1 MNWEGANVRRTSSAV
16 QVRFCSNRGGPP
28 RNGAMTLN
36 SKAVPR
42 LRNVHLPHRIGA
54 EQIMVMPAHAPTHR
68 WTEEEFYLARDEA
81 PAGERWE
88 LVDGEVLVTPGPHWS
103 HQDLVGELYVR
114 LREYLRSTNV
124 GKVYLSPLD
133 VRLEPGL
140 VLQPDLL
147 AVPGGH
153 LANANDVVSKLL
165 LAVEVISPSSS
176 RGDRVTKR
184 PRYQR
189 NRVPEYWIVDSGSQ
203 TIERWQPD
211 DERPAVLAES
221 LNWHPADASQ
231 PFELDIPAYF
241 RAAAAP

>member
-1 MNWEGANVRRTSSAV
+1 MS
-16 QVRFCSNRGGPP
+16 
-28 RNGAMTLN
+28 
-36 SKAVPR
+36 
-42 LRNVHLPHRIGA
+42 
-54 EQIMVMPAHAPTHR
+54 MPAHSSTHR
-68 WTEEEFYLARDEA
+68 WTEEEFYLARDAA

-103 HQDLVGELYVR
+103 HQDLVGELFVR

-133 VRLEPGL
+133 VKLEPGL
-140 VLQPDLL
+140 VMQPDLL
-147 AVPGGH
+147 AVPAGH
-153 LANANDVVSKLL
+153 LGPMNDVVSKLL
-165 LAVEVISPSSS
+165 LAVEVVSPSSS

-189 NRVPEYWIVDSGSQ
+189 NRVPEYWIIDSGSQ

-221 LNWHPADASQ
+221 LNWLPADASH

-241 RAAAAP
+241 RDAAAR